1 MTSTNHPWEQIF
13 RKQDWGSKEPFPR
26 FFEVVKHFLVHECKH
41 ILDLGCGNGRHLIQ
55 FLKEGLDVV
64 GMDISISALR
74 LAWKW
79 AREEKIKAKLLQAD
93 MRLFFP
99 FQEGVFDGVFSNQV
113 IHHARIADVRR
124 TISEIYRILGS
135 GGWAFITVSGKV
147 DVGIGHQQI
156 EPGTYIPLSGL
167 EKGLP
172 HHIFSEE
179 EIRMEF
185 DDFQVEEISSRAG
198 GKVIAVMARK
208 P

>member
-13 RKQDWGSKEPFPR
+13 RHGDWDHKDPFPR
-26 FFEVVKHFLVHECKH
+26 FFEVMKEFKEHGCKH
-41 ILDLGCGNGRHLIQ
+41 ILDLGCGNGRHLIK
-55 FLKEGLDVV
+55 FLKEEYIAV

-74 LAWKW
+74 LAWGW
-79 AREEKIKAKLLQAD
+79 VREEKLKAKLVQAD

-99 FQEGVFDGVFSNQV
+99 FQEGVFDGVFSTQV

-124 TISEIYRILGS
+124 TISEIYRILRS
-135 GGWAFITVSGKV
+135 GGLAFITVSGRV
-147 DVGIGHQQI
+147 DAGIGHQQI

-172 HHIFSEE
+172 HHIFTEE
-179 EIRMEF
+179 EICMEF

-198 GKVIAVMARK
+198 GKVIAVLARK